1 MVALRIHNNVHQ
13 PIHLVILIL
22 LIPQREDL
30 LNQIVSLRKVF
41 LVRLQDLIVYQSC
54 NNVLI
59 FLLRSYSLLLFIV
72 VRMSVHIES
81 HSLRFL
87 MFVYHI
93 VFQ

>member
-1 MVALRIHNNVHQ
+1 MVVLRIHNNVHQ
-13 PIHLVILIL
+13 RIHLVILIP

-41 LVRLQDLIVYQSC
+41 LVHLQDLIVYQSC

-59 FLLRSYSLLLFIV
+59 FQLRSFSLLLFIV

-81 HSLRFL
+81 HSLHFL
-87 MFVYHI
+87 MSVYHR
-93 VFQ
+93 VSQ

>member
-13 PIHLVILIL
+13 LTHLVILIL
-22 LIPQREDL
+22 LIPQQVNL

-87 MFVYHI
+87 MSVYHR
-93 VFQ
+93 VSQ